1 MVQPK
6 AEGRIELPAGAAQ
19 AEALQELVRGA
30 ERSVRILSDALDP
43 DLFDHEA
50 LATELSRLVR
60 GGRQCEVRIL
70 VKDSHNLVKRSHH
83 LGTLHR
89 RLVSSVQVRK
99 LAQFPEHYVANY
111 VIVDDRG
118 VFFLPM
124 VDDKSCFANPDDRP
138 LAKHYTEQFDE
149 IWSRSGPDPELRVMR
164 M

>member
-1 MVQPK
+1 MVQPR
-6 AEGRIELPAGAAQ
+6 AEGRREIAAGSVQ

-50 LATELSRLVR
+50 LAAELSRLVR

-99 LAQFPEHYVANY
+99 LSQFPEHYVANY
-111 VIVDDRG
+111 VVVDDRG
-118 VFFLPM
+118 ILYLPM
-124 VDDKSCFANPDDRP
+124 VDDKSGFVNADDRP
-138 LAKHYTEQFDE
+138 LAKHCAEQFDE
-149 IWSRSGPDPELRVMR
+149 LWSRSGPDPELRVMP